1 MTTTTP
7 PTYRTGKICYLE
19 IPAVDVQQSAEF
31 YRQVFGW
38 TIRRRGDGATAFDDT
53 VDEVSGAW
61 VLDRPPATAP
71 GLMVYIMVGDAA
83 AAVEAVLAAGG
94 EIVRRI
100 DPTASEVFAWFWD
113 PAGNVLGIYQ
123 QAGWPRLRQERRLAC
138 TQLSTIRTPRH
149 QQTPLVSGPLI
160 RLPGR
165 HGKVRRDG
173 YRVGRA

>member
-1 MTTTTP
+1 VTTTTP

-19 IPAVDVQQSAEF
+19 IALLTCSSPRSF

-83 AAVEAVLAAGG
+83 AAVEAVPAAGG

-100 DPTASEVFAWFWD
+100 DPNSSEVFACFRD

-123 QAGWPRLRQERRLAC
+123 QAGLAEVEAG
-138 TQLSTIRTPRH
+138 TPASVH
-149 QQTPLVSGPLI
+149 SAFHNPNTPPSGFPLVSGRII
-160 RLPGR
+160 RLPG
-165 HGKVRRDG
+165 HHAKVCRDG
-173 YRVGRA
+173 YRKN